1 MTYTSLSQRLQ
12 ETADS
17 LKSKVPTT
25 PRIGLIL
32 GSGLGPLADR
42 IENQTVIP
50 YEDIPH
56 FPTSTVRGHAGILVF
71 GTLGGQPVVA
81 LKGRFHL
88 YEGWKAEDC
97 VYPVRVFRQL
107 GCDTLVVSNA
117 AGGVN
122 RSFSEGDLMILDD
135 IVNFQFANP
144 LIGANDESLGP
155 RFPDMSEPFSKRL
168 RGLAEEVALEK
179 GVAFQRGVYWANT
192 GPTYETRAE
201 LRMMGRMG
209 ADAVGM
215 STVPEVIAAVHCG
228 FQDILGVS
236 CITNMATGETVDKPN
251 HQEVLD
257 VAKRVEGAFC
267 DVVTGV
273 LERLDRGNE

>member
-1 MTYTSLSQRLQ
+1 MNKAAKLMDNLR

-17 LKSKVPTT
+17 LRTKIPAAPEVA
-25 PRIGLIL
+25 LIL

-42 IENQTVIP
+42 IEDPVVIP
-50 YEDIPH
+50 YEEIPH
-56 FPTSTVRGHAGILVF
+56 FPRSTVVGHSGVLVF
-71 GTLGGQPVVA
+71 GTLSGKRVVA

-88 YEGWKAEDC
+88 YEGWQATDC

-107 GCDTLVVSNA
+107 GCHTMVVSNA

-122 RSFSEGDLMILDD
+122 RHFREGDLMLIED
-135 IVNFQFANP
+135 IINFQFTNP
-144 LIGANDESLGP
+144 LIGPNDDDLGG
-155 RFPDMSEPFSKRL
+155 RFPDMSQPFSKKL
-168 RGLAEEVALEK
+168 LGLAEEVALENK
-179 GVAFQRGVYWANT
+179 VCYQKGVYWANT

-201 LRMMGRMG
+201 LRLMGQMG

-228 FQDILGVS
+228 YQDILGIS
-236 CITNMATGETVDKPN
+236 CITNLATGEDVAKPN

-257 VAKRVEGAFC
+257 TAKRVEGAFC
-267 DVVTGV
+267 DVVSGV
-273 LERLDRGNE
+273 LARI